1 MSLAVYD
8 QEVTRVSSALR
19 ENTNA
24 QAVQQT
30 LENDKA
36 GILVRPYFYSNLFDR
51 IHTRPFL
58 NLDEKRWIAF
68 QLFQALAMSHS
79 KNVSHGDIKIDNVL
93 LTSWNWVYL
102 SDYASFKPTH
112 LPADNPAAF
121 SYFFDISGRRTCGI
135 APERFYDP
143 DPTADAE
150 SQSCRFD
157 GKVTPA
163 MDIFSL
169 GCVIYE
175 MMTDGKHLY
184 VASSI
189 NPNPNPSPNPS
200 KMCHLQDGNGLK
212 TCVCMCVQQQRSLLF
227 TYQPLLFLSSSDNRY
242 DLSMLLDFREGKLDQ
257 TVLLEAIPDLE
268 IRKLVAHMTNLDPTK
283 RLSAQQYLAQLKGK
297 VFPRAFSD
305 ILHGYMRGYVS
316 LSCSCVSRY
325 VMFVFCSK
333 VP

>member
-1 MSLAVYD
+1 MQLLSPSLSLSFFLSPILFSRVYINFA
-8 QEVTRVSSALR
+8 QLSPPLPLPPKAEVIRVRTELR

-30 LENDKA
+30 LENEKA

-51 IHTRPFL
+51 ISTRPLL

-68 QLFQALAMSHS
+68 QLFHALAMSHS
-79 KNVSHGDIKIDNVL
+79 KNVCHGDIKIDNVL

-102 SDYASFKPTH
+102 SDYATFKPTH

-135 APERFYDP
+135 APERFYKTEMGGDP
-143 DPTADAE
+143 E
-150 SQSCRFD
+150 SCRFD

-184 VASSI
+184 
-189 NPNPNPSPNPS
+189 
-200 KMCHLQDGNGLK
+200 
-212 TCVCMCVQQQRSLLF
+212 
-227 TYQPLLFLSSSDNRY
+227 
-242 DLSMLLDFREGKLDQ
+242 DLSLLLDFRAGKLDPSA
-257 TVLLEAIPDLE
+257 LLDKITDLE
-268 IRKLVAHMTNLDPTK
+268 IRALVLHMTNLDPSK
-283 RLSAQQYLAQLKGK
+283 RSSARQYLDDFRGK
-297 VFPRAFSD
+297 VFPSAFSEL
-305 ILHGYMRGYVS
+305 LHGYMIGYVS
-316 LSCSCVSRY
+316 GEALTPDQKIMRLLADFDTLSAG
-325 VMFVFCSK
+325 FEASK
-333 VP
+333 ASDPPPSTSGVYLST